1 MAVTNVPLIIA
12 EAAVPDIGLLPS
24 GFPPQAGA
32 PHGRASVWPLIA
44 LLIALGVAAAVW
56 RGDMG
61 PIPETAWMPL
71 CVAGMAAGTIGL
83 VRDQRVAW
91 RCIAALGALVG
102 FIGTGAP
109 SLFIWL
115 MSG

>member
-1 MAVTNVPLIIA
+1 VPHG
-12 EAAVPDIGLLPS
+12 GLLPS

-32 PHGRASVWPLIA
+32 PHGRASVWPPIA
-44 LLIALGVAAAVW
+44 LLIALGVAVAVW
-56 RGDMG
+56 RGGG
-61 PIPETAWMPL
+61 PIPEAAWMPL
-71 CVAGMAAGTIGL
+71 CVAGMAAGSIGL
-83 VRDQRVAW
+83 IRDQRLAW

-109 SLFIWL
+109 SLVIWL

>member
-1 MAVTNVPLIIA
+1 M
-12 EAAVPDIGLLPS
+12 G
-24 GFPPQAGA
+24 
-32 PHGRASVWPLIA
+32 ASVWPLIA